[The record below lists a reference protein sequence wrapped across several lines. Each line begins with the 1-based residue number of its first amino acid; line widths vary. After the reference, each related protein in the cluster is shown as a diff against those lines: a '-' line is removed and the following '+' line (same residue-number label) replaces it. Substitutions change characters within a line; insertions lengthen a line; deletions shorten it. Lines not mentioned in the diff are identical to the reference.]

1 LRWDLLFRLREVD
14 EVLTA
19 PGGFNLVS
27 AAGSPSLSLLR
38 LLLTTFKLTLILGGM
53 GALAYLAVLRH

>member
-1 LRWDLLFRLREVD
+1 LREVD